1 VIKVCSGSSN
11 EEVDKLV
18 DYIET
23 MDADK
28 DNEDWHGKIKY
39 EIRLPVFD
47 LFMVTIEDASLY
59 AVNDLLTL
67 SLVCS
72 INGKR
77 DLLVTS
83 TQIVA
88 VHSLILS

>member
-1 VIKVCSGSSN
+1 MIEVCSGSSN

-28 DNEDWHGKIKY
+28 DNDRWQGKVKY
-39 EIRLPVFD
+39 EIRLPLAD
-47 LFMVTIEDASLY
+47 LFIVTIEDATLY

-67 SLVCS
+67 SLVCA

-77 DLLVTS
+77 ECQFPNTDSCTLTNCF
-83 TQIVA
+83 
-88 VHSLILS
+88 